1 MRWRHPIL
9 AAAILAAIPLATI
22 AGLSLAHA
30 AVRRSTSPAPITLP
44 YSPKIDPAN
53 FAAAVDNRYFP
64 LKPGT
69 TLRYRGVAELMPF
82 ARGVSAKSHDF
93 DAAGNETHTDY
104 KRMLRIVLDAGYH
117 GYLGIEYEGDGVSE
131 REGIRLTKALLERVR
146 AELHG

>member
-30 AVRRSTSPAPITLP
+30 AARRSTSPAPITLP

-69 TLRYRGVAELMPF
+69 TLRYRGVAENGKSVEL
-82 ARGVSAKSHDF
+82 ARTFGSHLVAHLPDAFRQLVDEERHFPIAQLLVNPTLPLGKST
-93 DAAGNETHTDY
+93 A
-104 KRMLRIVLDAGYH
+104 
-117 GYLGIEYEGDGVSE
+117 
-131 REGIRLTKALLERVR
+131 
-146 AELHG
+146 